1 MASDKQDFS
10 ISISPLLTRLAYP
23 DAAPYEVTAGEIAGA
38 FSLIFENKLSLIQ
51 TAAFLTLL
59 HSTGKDRDADVLA
72 QCAAR
77 MREAAEPIE
86 RAPLLALAKER
97 DRKEGSY
104 NGGFC
109 DIVGTGGDSHR
120 TFNISTTSS
129 IIASPL
135 LMIAKHGNRAQT
147 SFSGSADV
155 LTSITPNPPNLS
167 AVRPEN
173 VFKVYEKSNYCF
185 FFAPNFHTGM
195 KFATPVRKGLGL
207 RTIFNLLG
215 PLANPIDWGIEA
227 RLVGVAYKSLGPIF
241 ANVLKLSGVK
251 RALVVCGEEDLDE
264 ISCAGKTNCWK
275 LSEYLNPEYQG
286 GSDSNPE
293 DDEAL
298 DEDAPSKTL
307 VKIEH
312 FQLQP
317 SDFGFS
323 TRPLSEVGGGK
334 MPSEN
339 ALILMSMLRNEMPRD
354 HPILEFVLMN
364 VAALLVISGICD
376 ADTSNMGPGDNGEVI
391 KEVGP
396 GGGRWKEGIR
406 RARWAIE
413 SGRALSS
420 LEKFI
425 EVSNSL

>member
-86 RAPLLALAKER
+86 RTPLLALAKER

-155 LTSITPNPPNLS
+155 LTSITPTPPNLS

-195 KFATPVRKGLGL
+195 KFATPVRKG
-207 RTIFNLLG
+207 
-215 PLANPIDWGIEA
+215 A
-227 RLVGVAYKSLGPIF
+227 RLVGVAYQSLGQIF

-251 RALVVCGEEDLDE
+251 KALVVCGEEDLDE

-293 DDEAL
+293 DDETL

>member
-1 MASDKQDFS
+1 M
-10 ISISPLLTRLAYP
+10 
-23 DAAPYEVTAGEIAGA
+23 
-38 FSLIFENKLSLIQ
+38 
-51 TAAFLTLL
+51 
-59 HSTGKDRDADVLA
+59 
-72 QCAAR
+72 
-77 MREAAEPIE
+77 
-86 RAPLLALAKER
+86 
-97 DRKEGSY
+97 
-104 NGGFC
+104 GGQC

-135 LMIAKHGNRAQT
+135 LMMAKHGNRAQT

-155 LTSITPNPPNLS
+155 LTSITPTPPNIS
-167 AVRPEN
+167 AVRPDN
-173 VFKVYEKSNYCF
+173 IFKVYEQSNYCF
-185 FFAPNFHTGM
+185 LFAPNFHTGM
-195 KFATPVRKGLGL
+195 KYANPVRKGLGI

-227 RLVGVAYKSLGPIF
+227 RLVGVAYQSLGPIF
-241 ANVLKLSGVK
+241 ANVLKLSGAK
-251 RALVVCGEEDLDE
+251 KALVVCGEEDLDE

-275 LSEYLNPEYQG
+275 LSEYPNPEYQG
-286 GSDSNPE
+286 DSDDDPG
-293 DDEAL
+293 DDETS
-298 DEDAPSKTL
+298 DEDAPPKTL
-307 VKIEH
+307 VKIES

-323 TRPLSEVGGGK
+323 THPLSEVGGGK
-334 MPSEN
+334 MPGEN
-339 ALILMSMLRNEMPRD
+339 ALILMSMLRNELPRD

-413 SGRALSS
+413 SGEALKS

-425 EVSNSL
+425 KVSNSL